1 MWHPSRLDLPRN
13 QRAPV
18 VLHSH
23 MRRNVLIILGVAVL
37 VWGILAIALGSPGL
51 RLSGSGSGTSTGT
64 GTGTGTASSGV
75 SPACLPATFDR
86 TAALGGTGVDV
97 SPAPGSVTANPRAQ
111 ISFLGVPAAEI
122 RAVSVAGAR
131 SGAHAGGLRGY
142 SQGDGG
148 SFVPDTP
155 FDPGEHVTVHAT
167 VGPGAGKRVAFEF
180 RVDTPYPTGGV
191 PPFGNPR
198 AAPADYQS
206 FATLPGAQVPILSVT
221 LPDRDPA
228 AGDILTTN
236 GPGPGQYGPLIYTPQ
251 GTLVWFDR
259 LPAGETAEDLSEQTY
274 AGQRDLTWWR
284 GRVLELGFG
293 QGEDVI
299 MNSRYQTVARVPGG
313 NGLHADLHDFQL
325 APGGVAY
332 ITAYNPIRCNLSP
345 LGGARD
351 GAIIDTAIQEIDI
364 ATGLVRWEWHSLDH
378 IPASQSETPTATNSR
393 PWDWFHI
400 NSIDVEGA
408 GPGGAAG
415 TAGAG
420 AAGAAGAASANS
432 PGDLFISARN
442 TWAGYQLEGGSGR
455 ILWQLGGLKSS
466 FKMGRGTETAWQHDG
481 RILPDGEVTF
491 FDDGSNPPIHHQSRA
506 VRIAL
511 DFATHE
517 ARLAS
522 SYTHLNPPLLAAS
535 QGNMQTLSG
544 GAGTVVGYGGVPAI
558 SEFSPSGSLLFD
570 AHLPYEMAFYR
581 AFRFPWSGRP
591 ASPPAVLAS
600 LNDTGEETI
609 VHASWN
615 GATAVAFWRVLAGGH
630 TGPLAARATIPAG
643 GFESSTTLPVHYA
656 HAAVQALDSAG
667 HVLGS
672 SATVPVTSY
681 AASLPG

>member
-1 MWHPSRLDLPRN
+1 
-13 QRAPV
+13 
-18 VLHSH
+18 
-23 MRRNVLIILGVAVL
+23 MRRNALIILGVAVL
-37 VWGILAIALGSPGL
+37 VWGVLAIALGSPSL
-51 RLSGSGSGTSTGT
+51 RLAGSGTSTS
-64 GTGTGTASSGV
+64 TASSGV
-75 SPACLPATFDR
+75 SPACLPSTFDR
-86 TAALGGTGVDV
+86 SAALGAGTGVDV
-97 SPAPGSVTANPRAQ
+97 SPAPGSVTANPHTQ
-111 ISFLGVPAAEI
+111 ISFLGAPTAEI
-122 RAVSVAGAR
+122 RAVSVTGTR
-131 SGAHAGGLRGY
+131 SGAHPGSLRGY

-155 FDPGEHVTVHAT
+155 FDAGERVSVHAT
-167 VGPGAGKRVAFEF
+167 VGAGRRVAFEF

-191 PPFGNPR
+191 PDFGNPR

-206 FATLPGAQVPILSVT
+206 FATLPGAQVPILGVT
-221 LPDRDPA
+221 VPDHDPA

-251 GTLVWFDR
+251 GRLVWFDR
-259 LPAGETAEDLSEQTY
+259 LPGGETAEDLSEQSY
-274 AGQRDLTWWR
+274 AGKRDLTWWR

-293 QGEDVI
+293 QGEDLV
-299 MNSRYQTVARVPGG
+299 MNSSYQTVARVPGA
-313 NGLHADLHDFQL
+313 NGLHADLHDFQI
-325 APGGVAY
+325 APRGVAY

-378 IPASQSETPTATNSR
+378 IPASRSETPTATNAR

-400 NSIDVEGA
+400 NSIDVEGT
-408 GPGGAAG
+408 GAAG
-415 TAGAG
+415 ATGVDTANAGTTGAAGAG
-420 AAGAAGAASANS
+420 AYS

-491 FDDGSNPPIHHQSRA
+491 FDDGSNPPIHQQSRA

-517 ARLAS
+517 ARLS
-522 SYTHLNPPLLAAS
+522 SSLTHSNPPLLAAS
-535 QGNMQTLSG
+535 QGNMQTLADG
-544 GAGTVVGYGGVPAI
+544 NTVVGYGGVPAI
-558 SEFSPSGSLLFD
+558 SQFSPSGALLFD

-591 ASPPAVLAS
+591 ASPPAALAS

-615 GATAVAFWRVLAGGH
+615 GATGVATWRVLAAH
-630 TGPLAARATIPAG
+630 RTGPLSARATMPAD
-643 GFESSTTLPVHYA
+643 GFESSTTLPVKYA
-656 HAAVQALDSAG
+656 HVAVQALDAAG
-667 HVLGS
+667 HVLGTS
-672 SATVPVTSY
+672 HTVPVSSY